1 MKNRENFK
9 KKCDDLTDLM
19 ESCFDENN
27 PEDGLTFDERLE
39 KKLNEPGKE
48 GLKTLFE
55 NHIKWGMF
63 MSFLIYV
70 IFLSL
75 IGILGAMALSFL
87 IIRFEGVI

>member
-9 KKCDDLTDLM
+9 KKCDNLTNLI
-19 ESCFDENN
+19 ESCFDEN

-63 MSFLIYV
+63 MSFLTFI
-70 IFLSL
+70 L
-75 IGILGAMALSFL
+75 ILTTIAILVQEYY
-87 IIRFEGVI
+87 RY

>member
-1 MKNRENFK
+1 
-9 KKCDDLTDLM
+9 
-19 ESCFDENN
+19 
-27 PEDGLTFDERLE
+27 
-39 KKLNEPGKE
+39 
-48 GLKTLFE
+48 
-55 NHIKWGMF
+55 